1 MPAEAGLIDARSRGG
16 GGAARPDW
24 PVDPRPLEH
33 PRRDHLHR
41 GRLPIPR
48 RRVGRRSCTDLPRA
62 IRRRF
67 ACGPQRVPL
76 RSRGLSSPKVRH
88 CHDRAWSP
96 PRADDPDRPRPIH
109 DDPIAL
115 SISAPYPVAARLVV
129 GPDDFRDVG
138 VGNQRYDTVA
148 LSGNGVG
155 SEIDGGHYK
164 SSSGPRFRLRASGPG
179 PPQRAPISGARLAAP
194 FVEARRSD
202 RREPGGCPWMRPL
215 VVLSGLSGSCVGRL
229 NNARSS
235 GGEETIEQVE

>member
-1 MPAEAGLIDARSRGG
+1 
-16 GGAARPDW
+16 
-24 PVDPRPLEH
+24 
-33 PRRDHLHR
+33 
-41 GRLPIPR
+41 
-48 RRVGRRSCTDLPRA
+48 
-62 IRRRF
+62 
-67 ACGPQRVPL
+67 
-76 RSRGLSSPKVRH
+76 LSSPKVRH

-96 PRADDPDRPRPIH
+96 PRADYLDRPRPLH

-129 GPDDFRDVG
+129 CPDDFRDVG

-194 FVEARRSD
+194 FVEALRRH
-202 RREPGGCPWMRPL
+202 RQEPGGCPWMRPL

-235 GGEETIEQVE
+235 GRVRKRSSRLSSAALYSGRCSASSSTAAPASILRRVSAVRSFCRSRPCSLRMRVSSAAF